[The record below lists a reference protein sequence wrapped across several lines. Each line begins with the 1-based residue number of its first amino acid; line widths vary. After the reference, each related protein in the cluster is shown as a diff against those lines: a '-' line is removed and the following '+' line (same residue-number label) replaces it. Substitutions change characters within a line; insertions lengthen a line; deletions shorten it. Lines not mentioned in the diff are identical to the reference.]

1 MKGYPQKQFSPESFE
16 RHVLDN
22 GFGKPIALDAAPT
35 TVGNQLPKHGDSGY
49 FGSTFY
55 ITLGATTYSIALTA
69 V

>member
-1 MKGYPQKQFSPESFE
+1 MRGYPQKQFASGSFE

-22 GFGKPIALDAAPT
+22 GFGMPRALDAAPT

-49 FGSTFY
+49 FSTSFY
-55 ITLGATTYSIALTA
+55 INLGGTTYEIALVA